1 MAETTVSN
9 PSTTPSKTKAK
20 ASSAKKPK
28 LAATHPPVAEMV
40 VAAINNLKDRSGSSS
55 QAIKK
60 YIASN
65 YKVEVERLAPF
76 IKKYLKSGVANGT
89 LQQTKGKG
97 ASGSFKIAANS
108 KPKTA
113 STAAKKAKPVKAKK
127 SAANPAGGDNPR
139 AKKAAITPKK
149 AKPVKKAKTPK
160 PKKAAKVEKKG
171 KTPKATKSPKKVLA
185 PKPKAVK
192 KSTKKAPSAKKS
204 PKKA

>member
-1 MAETTVSN
+1 MAETSVSN

-28 LAATHPPVAEMV
+28 LASTHPPVAEMV

-65 YKVEVERLAPF
+65 YKVEVERLTPF

-108 KPKTA
+108 KPKTT
-113 STAAKKAKPVKAKK
+113 TAAKKTKPVKAKK

-139 AKKAAITPKK
+139 AKKAVITPKK

-160 PKKAAKVEKKG
+160 PKKAAKVEKKA
-171 KTPKATKSPKKVLA
+171 KAPKATKSPKKVLA

>member
-9 PSTTPSKTKAK
+9 ASTTPSKSKSK

-76 IKKYLKSGVANGT
+76 IKKYLKSAVTNGT

-113 STAAKKAKPVKAKK
+113 SSAAKKPKAVKAKK
-127 SAANPAGGDNPR
+127 SASNPSTG
-139 AKKAAITPKK
+139 TPKARK
-149 AKPVKKAKTPK
+149 PKVIAKTKSVKKVKTPK
-160 PKKAAKVEKKG
+160 PKKVKVEKKA
-171 KTPKATKSPKKVLA
+171 KAPKPTKSPKKVKTS
-185 PKPKAVK
+185 KPKTVK
-192 KSTKKAPSAKKS
+192 KVTTSKRV
-204 PKKA
+204 PKNA